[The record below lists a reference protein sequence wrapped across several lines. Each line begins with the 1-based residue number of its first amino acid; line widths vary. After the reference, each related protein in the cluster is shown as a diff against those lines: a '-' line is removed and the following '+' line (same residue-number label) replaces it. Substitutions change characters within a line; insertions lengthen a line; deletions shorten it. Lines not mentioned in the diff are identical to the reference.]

1 MKEELWLEKYVSQF
15 KDDVEFIT
23 EELIIELTEKIVSRM
38 EEINLSRAE
47 LAKRLGVSKAFVTKV
62 LNGNPN
68 LTLKTIVSI
77 SKALDCKVDIDL
89 CPSGYETRKFYIKK
103 QKSFEKDYFK
113 KDFISEISEEVDA
126 SAA

>member
-38 EEINLSRAE
+38 EKINLSRAE

-89 CPSGYETRKFYIKK
+89 CPSGYETRKFFIQK
-103 QKSFEKDYFK
+103 QKDLNKNYFK
-113 KDFISEISEEVDA
+113 KDFEPEISEEVDA